1 VRILRLAHR
10 LLRLDPAD
18 ARLLL
23 RAFVALAAV
32 DVRLR
37 LFGFQRVID
46 SLDSSNA
53 MPAPTDQDLHRARR
67 YAFWLQ
73 AAGRH
78 HVVRARCLHQSLALH
93 GWLTAQGLSPDLRI
107 GVRTDNRSLVA
118 HAWVELGGQVV
129 NDRPDAVSAFTPLP
143 RLSPSRDVATV
154 AAKRE
159 IVLSAEGAEWF

>member
-1 VRILRLAHR
+1 MRILRLARR
-10 LLRLDPAD
+10 LLRLDHED
-18 ARLLL
+18 RRLLI

-46 SLDSSNA
+46 SLGSSSP
-53 MPAPTDQDLHRARR
+53 MRQPTDQDLHRARR
-67 YAFWLQ
+67 YARWLQ

-78 HVVRARCLHQSLALH
+78 HAVRARCLHQSLALH
-93 GWLTAQGLSPDLRI
+93 RWLTAEGLPAELRI

-129 NDRPDAVSAFTPLP
+129 NDRPDALSVFTPLP
-143 RLSPSRDVATV
+143 HVSPSREVATT
-154 AAKRE
+154 AAKHE
-159 IVLSAEGAEWF
+159 IVLSAEGDR